1 MDGMGIYPV
10 YPVPPPSAQISSL
23 PQEKWAIFRRPEF
36 QTFMTVT
43 GILGPGGVRSNLC
56 INSNSTGGRPFVFVI
71 LKNCLQKISNGR
83 TVPERTPTKTLSI

>member
-36 QTFMTVT
+36 QNFMTVT
-43 GILGPGGVRSNLC
+43 GILGPGGVDPTYV
-56 INSNSTGGRPFVFVI
+56 ST
-71 LKNCLQKISNGR
+71 L
-83 TVPERTPTKTLSI
+83 TLPGVGPLFL